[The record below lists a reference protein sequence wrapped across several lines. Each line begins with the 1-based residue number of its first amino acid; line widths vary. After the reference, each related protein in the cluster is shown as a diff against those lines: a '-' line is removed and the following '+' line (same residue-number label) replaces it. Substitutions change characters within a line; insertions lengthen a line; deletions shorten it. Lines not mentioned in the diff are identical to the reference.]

1 MTIALI
7 LHLVAASLALPLG
20 AYVLLRRK
28 GTVPHKAA
36 GRLWAGLMAAAA
48 LSSFFLDTTG
58 SSSIGIPHIGGIGPL
73 HALSAFTL
81 FSLVMGVAAI
91 RRGAVER
98 HRRWMTG
105 PYIGLVVAGVLALA
119 PGRLLLSTLAG

>member
-1 MTIALI
+1 MTTPLL
-7 LHLVAASLALPLG
+7 LHIVSAGLALPLG

-36 GRLWAGLMAAAA
+36 GRLWAGLMAAVA
-48 LSSFFLDTTG
+48 LSSFFLDTAG
-58 SSSIGIPHIGGIGPL
+58 SASFGIPHVGRIGPL

-81 FSLVMGVAAI
+81 FSLVMGVQAI

-105 PYIGLVVAGVLALA
+105 PYIGLVVAGALALA
-119 PGRLLLSTLAG
+119 PGRFLQSTLAG